1 MAFQVSCGRCQ
12 VRGSGYKISLLEM
25 VWGVG
30 WVGLNRGFTSY
41 TVVNIMLPVKVGVDQ
56 VFS

>member
-1 MAFQVSCGRCQ
+1 MAFQVSCG
-12 VRGSGYKISLLEM
+12 GSHVGVSDYKISLKEM
-25 VWGVG
+25 VSGVG

-41 TVVNIMLPVKVGVDQ
+41 TVVNIVLPVKVGVDL

>member
-1 MAFQVSCGRCQ
+1 
-12 VRGSGYKISLLEM
+12 M

-41 TVVNIMLPVKVGVDQ
+41 TVVNIVLPVKVGLDYSVL
-56 VFS
+56 VIIYCLGL